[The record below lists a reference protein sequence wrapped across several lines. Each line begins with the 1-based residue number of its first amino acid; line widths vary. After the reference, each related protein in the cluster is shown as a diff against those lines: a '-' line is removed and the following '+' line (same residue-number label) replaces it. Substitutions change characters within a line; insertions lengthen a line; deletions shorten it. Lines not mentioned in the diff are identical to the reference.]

1 MIINLLLFPFKLL
14 FLIAGFILSMFGKML
29 TLFLGLVLVVSGFVL
44 CVSLVGAV
52 AGLPLIFLGVAFVL
66 KGLF

>member
-29 TLFLGLVLVVSGFVL
+29 TLFLGLALVVSGFVL

-52 AGLPLIFLGVAFVL
+52 AGLPLIFLGLAFVL